1 MLHLVMQENADGSVV
16 RLSGQLVDEFVT
28 EARRLCCSAAGPLLI
43 DATELKDADADGFA
57 LLADLV
63 KEGARVEGLSGY
75 LTMRV
80 RAVRERRQ

>member
-1 MLHLVMQENADGSVV
+1 MLHLVVQEDDDGSVV
-16 RLSGQLVDEFVT
+16 RLSGQLADEFVAET
-28 EARRLCCSAAGPLLI
+28 RRVCRSATGPLLI